1 MLDEY
6 SKLVN
11 TTFNDIYE
19 AIQRVEQQ
27 MLKSTKLDLSISE
40 LNILETI
47 RKANCKG
54 CSVSEIARAQNVTL
68 PTITV
73 AIKRLEAKG
82 YVEKVRSQEDGRMV
96 SIRLSR
102 QGEKAD
108 AAHRYFHEQMIR
120 AFLKDVGQKD
130 RVVVLSALKNLSAFL
145 NQV

>member
-1 MLDEY
+1 M
-6 SKLVN
+6 
-11 TTFNDIYE
+11 I
-19 AIQRVEQQ
+19 
-27 MLKSTKLDLSISE
+27 KSTKLDLSISE

-47 RKANCKG
+47 RKTNSKG